1 MRFLKDTLLVLVS
14 LALSVVVA
22 EGVVRYIDG
31 YPILLTPLGQREAG
45 LGRQGLASRRRR
57 T

>member
-1 MRFLKDTLLVLVS
+1 MRFLKDALLVLIS

-31 YPILLTPLGQREAG
+31 YPILLR
-45 LGRQGLASRRRR
+45 RSASRWAWRA
-57 T
+57 